1 MGGLRQAAVRWT
13 RGRAGLD
20 PKIAEHHGRI
30 VMLMGEG
37 MLAEFLISNSTVLLR
52 AIICFE
58 SGAKCEEASPSIGK
72 SQLSH
77 KLDSV
82 TLV

>member
-1 MGGLRQAAVRWT
+1 MLGRLKSVR
-13 RGRAGLD
+13 ADLID
-20 PKIAEHHGRI
+20 SKIAERHGRI

-72 SQLSH
+72 SRLSH
-77 KLDSV
+77 KLASITHV
-82 TLV
+82 